1 MRILLSGTII
11 SFGLFS
17 LLPVQAQ
24 QPKVSDTQ
32 VAAMVEALRQSA
44 PKNTPNDG
52 YYSDWQ
58 VKPGTVKLWT
68 KFCLKKELTPQ
79 QFESKEVARE
89 VVSCIVRRELD
100 KQFQAIP
107 NNQTAVVNSVACW
120 WMTGKYTG
128 CNSKFTAEYVK
139 QVANNYQKALNP
151 TINNSRPSKR

>member
-32 VAAMVEALRQSA
+32 VNAMVEALRQSA

-52 YYSDWQ
+52 LYSDWQ

-68 KFCLKKELTPQ
+68 K
-79 QFESKEVARE
+79 
-89 VVSCIVRRELD
+89 SC
-100 KQFQAIP
+100 F
-107 NNQTAVVNSVACW
+107 
-120 WMTGKYTG
+120 
-128 CNSKFTAEYVK
+128 F
-139 QVANNYQKALNP
+139 
-151 TINNSRPSKR
+151 